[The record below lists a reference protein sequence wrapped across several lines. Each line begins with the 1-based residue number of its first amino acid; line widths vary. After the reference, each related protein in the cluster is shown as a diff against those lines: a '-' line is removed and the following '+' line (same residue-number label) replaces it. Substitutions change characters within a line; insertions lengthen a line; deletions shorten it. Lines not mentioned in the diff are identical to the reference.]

1 MGRPKEHDARTALA
15 LLDAAERA
23 IQAGGVD
30 AVSVRGIAQ
39 TAGTTTRA
47 VYSLFG
53 SKDGLLAALGAR
65 AFELLG
71 SAIRALPETEDP
83 AADLAEAGIEVF
95 RRFVTEHPILFQM
108 GFQPGPAFADRAAER
123 EEARLDALAGLVGKV
138 TRLDKAHLL
147 RGRTVADA
155 IISFHAMCEGL
166 ADIELRGM
174 LPPGH
179 EERIWRTALTAL
191 VAGLAVP
198 PPPGQAFRN
207 HMPPLDMKV
216 GSRAREEDR

>member
-1 MGRPKEHDARTALA
+1 MGRPREHDARTALA
-15 LLDAAERA
+15 LLDAAERV

-30 AVSVRGIAQ
+30 AVSVRGVADA
-39 TAGTTTRA
+39 AGTTTRA

-71 SAIRALPETEDP
+71 SAIRALPETDDV
-83 AADLAEAGIEVF
+83 AADLAEAGVEVF

-123 EEARLDALAGLVGKV
+123 EEARLDALSGLGGKV
-138 TRLDKAHLL
+138 MRLDKAHLL

-155 IISFHAMCEGL
+155 IISFCAICEGL

-174 LPPGH
+174 LPPGQ
-179 EERIWRTALTAL
+179 EERIWRTAITAL

-198 PPPGQAFRN
+198 PPPGQAFPN
-207 HMPPLDMKV
+207 HTPPLDMKA
-216 GSRAREEDR
+216 GSGARE